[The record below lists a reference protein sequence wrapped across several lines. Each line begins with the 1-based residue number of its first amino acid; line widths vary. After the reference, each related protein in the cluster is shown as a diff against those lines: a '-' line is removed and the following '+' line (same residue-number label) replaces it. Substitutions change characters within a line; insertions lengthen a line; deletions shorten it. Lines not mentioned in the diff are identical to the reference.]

1 MTQLNRHDASVRP
14 KLSRR
19 NIIRLRAQRAFL
31 ASLAAGILT
40 TGMTGCTIM
49 GGLQSKLTRSE
60 CIDDFMVSHRN
71 KVMAEKAWL
80 RNAHCHKKHRH
91 SKDLRKGFIDG
102 YMEVATGG
110 SGCTPAVVS
119 PDYWGWKHQSGDGQS
134 AVNAWFEGFPL
145 GVKAAEQDGIGYYN
159 QIRIQTPMRPASAA
173 MTGSMAPTPVAPV
186 PPTPTANVLP
196 PGIQLGE
203 GETLVPGRVT
213 FEEANE
219 LTGTNVDMN
228 HVKQQAPPTP
238 PAIKSVAPKSNV
250 TDDPFSQV
258 APSQSN
264 EEFVADGAG
273 AMLSDIPPTS
283 GDQFGGS
290 ANIKQLFPDVDS
302 VSSPQDTSASDLV
315 PRTKQTPVSTDV
327 AEPTQD
333 EIDSVIEEIF
343 GRPDRQAQ
351 SNEAVE
357 SPANNQSMQFLFD

>member
-14 KLSRR
+14 KQSRR
-19 NIIRLRAQRAFL
+19 NIVRQRAQRAFL
-31 ASLAAGILT
+31 ASLAVGILT

-49 GGLQSKLTRSE
+49 GGLQSKLTQSE

-80 RNAHCHKKHRH
+80 RIAHCHKKHRH
-91 SKDLRKGFIDG
+91 RKDLRKGFIDG

-159 QIRIQTPMRPASAA
+159 QIRIQTPMHTPSTA
-173 MTGSMAPTPVAPV
+173 MTGSMAPTPVAPA
-186 PPTPTANVLP
+186 PPIPTANALP

-219 LTGTNVDMN
+219 STGTNLDTERVP
-228 HVKQQAPPTP
+228 QQTRVLP
-238 PAIKSVAPKSNV
+238 PATGSATPEANV
-250 TDDPFSQV
+250 TGDPFSQV
-258 APSQSN
+258 PPSPSHGN
-264 EEFVADGAG
+264 FVADGAA
-273 AMLSDIPPTS
+273 AMLSDIPQTS
-283 GDQFGGS
+283 NDQLGGS
-290 ANIKQLFPDVDS
+290 ANIEQMFPDVGS
-302 VSSPQDTSASDLV
+302 ESLPQGTNATDLV
-315 PRTKQTPVSTDV
+315 PRTRQTPVSTEV

-333 EIDSVIEEIF
+333 EIDSVIDEIF

-351 SNEAVE
+351 TNEAVE
-357 SPANNQSMQFLFD
+357 SPAKNQSMQFLFD

>member
-14 KLSRR
+14 KQSRR
-19 NIIRLRAQRAFL
+19 NIIRHRAQRAFL
-31 ASLAAGILT
+31 ASLAAGLLT

-49 GGLQSKLTRSE
+49 GGLQSKMTRSE
-60 CIDDFMVSHRN
+60 CVDDFMVSHRN
-71 KVMAEKAWL
+71 KVMASKAWL
-80 RNAHCHKKHRH
+80 RNSHCHKSHRH
-91 SKDLRKGFIDG
+91 MKDLRKGFIEG

-119 PDYWGWKHQSGDGQS
+119 SDYWGWKHQSGDGQS

-159 QIRIQTPMRPASAA
+159 QIRIQTPTRPAPAA
-173 MTGSMAPTPVAPV
+173 MTGSMAPTPAAAAPPVA
-186 PPTPTANVLP
+186 TTNALP
-196 PGIQLGE
+196 PGIQLGA

-213 FEEANE
+213 FEDPNEPAMGFPEEVPAN
-219 LTGTNVDMN
+219 LPVPA
-228 HVKQQAPPTP
+228 KQASEKMAD
-238 PAIKSVAPKSNV
+238 PASDAL
-250 TDDPFSQV
+250 DDPFSQMTPTQR
-258 APSQSN
+258 PSDNFS
-264 EEFVADGAG
+264 EATESF
-273 AMLSDIPPTS
+273 LSDLPEQETSPP
-283 GDQFGGS
+283 
-290 ANIKQLFPDVDS
+290 V
-302 VSSPQDTSASDLV
+302 DLV
-315 PRTKQTPVSTDV
+315 PKEFQTPVSTNV

>member
-80 RNAHCHKKHRH
+80 RNSHCHKKHRH
-91 SKDLRKGFIDG
+91 MKDLRKGFIDG

-159 QIRIQTPMRPASAA
+159 QIRIQTPMQPAQPA
-173 MTGSMAPTPVAPV
+173 MTGSMAPTPIAPA
-186 PPTPTANVLP
+186 PPIPTANVLP

-213 FEEANE
+213 FEEASE
-219 LTGTNVDMN
+219 LTGKNMDGERTNRQTPIAPPSIDTAKPKTNV
-228 HVKQQAPPTP
+228 TG
-238 PAIKSVAPKSNV
+238 
-250 TDDPFSQV
+250 DPFSQMS
-258 APSQSN
+258 PPQDHGKSMSH
-264 EEFVADGAG
+264 GAG
-273 AMLSDIPPTS
+273 VVLSDIPQSNDRQQGDPT
-283 GDQFGGS
+283 D
-290 ANIKQLFPDVDS
+290 IKQQFPDVDS
-302 VSSPQDTSASDLV
+302 VSSPQEMSQVDLV
-315 PRTKQTPVSTDV
+315 PRTQQT
-327 AEPTQD
+327 
-333 EIDSVIEEIF
+333 
-343 GRPDRQAQ
+343 
-351 SNEAVE
+351 
-357 SPANNQSMQFLFD
+357 